1 MSNLHA
7 SSSSA
12 QWQTDQVHENHT
24 STLYTSAAAVEAFVD
39 KPLKS
44 HDVIVFHKDNRFS
57 LLPINTCTC
66 LPSTW
71 AIHQLSSFWF
81 YTARHN
87 VINANLYQIPD
98 NHLHSITTQRPLYNN
113 NTAFTTISSS
123 LMMKKKFQ
131 PATILS
137 AFTEPFRAHNG
148 VSTRKYRFCHRR
160 REFSLFTMHT
170 RPKWS
175 VLVSYITIF
184 SAILLGNINK
194 PVVKTHSSDYN
205 PDCLWCCLF
214 KKHTQIGTIFWK

>member
-98 NHLHSITTQRPLYNN
+98 NHLHSITTQRPSVQQQHCVYYDFVVVDDEKKNFNLLQYSQLSQSHFVRIMVYPLENIDFVIGGVN
-113 NTAFTTISSS
+113 S
-123 LMMKKKFQ
+123 LCSQ
-131 PATILS
+131 CIPDL
-137 AFTEPFRAHNG
+137 NDQ
-148 VSTRKYRFCHRR
+148 Y
-160 REFSLFTMHT
+160 LF
-170 RPKWS
+170 
-175 VLVSYITIF
+175 LI
-184 SAILLGNINK
+184 
-194 PVVKTHSSDYN
+194 
-205 PDCLWCCLF
+205 
-214 KKHTQIGTIFWK
+214 

>member
-24 STLYTSAAAVEAFVD
+24 STLYTSAAAVAAFVD

-98 NHLHSITTQRPLYNN
+98 NHLHSITTQRPSVQQQHCVYYD
-113 NTAFTTISSS
+113 FVVVDDE
-123 LMMKKKFQ
+123 KKFQ

-194 PVVKTHSSDYN
+194 PVVKTHS
-205 PDCLWCCLF
+205 LF
-214 KKHTQIGTIFWK
+214 WLQPRLLMMLFV

>member
-1 MSNLHA
+1 MSLT
-7 SSSSA
+7 
-12 QWQTDQVHENHT
+12 QIYIKFRTIIC
-24 STLYTSAAAVEAFVD
+24 TLLQ
-39 KPLKS
+39 P
-44 HDVIVFHKDNRFS
+44 NG
-57 LLPINTCTC
+57 
-66 LPSTW
+66 
-71 AIHQLSSFWF
+71 
-81 YTARHN
+81 
-87 VINANLYQIPD
+87 
-98 NHLHSITTQRPLYNN
+98 PLYNN

-194 PVVKTHSSDYN
+194 PVVKTHS
-205 PDCLWCCLF
+205 LF
-214 KKHTQIGTIFWK
+214 WLQPRLLMMLFVKKKTHTNRHYFLKIG